1 MGAKTKRKPDAP
13 FMAMFAM
20 YASNKEQQE
29 HQQSVNDNMD
39 DEDLEKE
46 EEDDGHDGDDDDA
59 EEQKNNAD
67 NGSSPPLNPLIPS
80 HDVER
85 REMKVNPLDNLRE
98 RYYKQNIPQSL
109 TDAFQSEHQKA
120 IQNDLNEDDSL
131 LGGIRQSVQMM
142 THSNSND

>member
-1 MGAKTKRKPDAP
+1 
-13 FMAMFAM
+13 MFAM

-29 HQQSVNDNMD
+29 QQQSVNDNMD

-46 EEDDGHDGDDDDA
+46 EEDDGH
-59 EEQKNNAD
+59 NAD
-67 NGSSPPLNPLIPS
+67 IGSSHPLIPS

-109 TDAFQSEHQKA
+109 SDAFQSEHQKA

-142 THSNSND
+142 THSN